1 MTLLLL
7 LLCAVQDKAAT
18 VEIRTAEA
26 ASVASVPPHEL
37 SEGEPGVRVG
47 EGEARDILAAA
58 GFAAAPFV
66 REVGGRK
73 IAFVA
78 DAQGARDAKAD
89 VVILVTAVSREQAAA
104 LLRESPATVALV
116 SGRGGADP
124 EPLRIG
130 DRWMVQA
137 PGTGSLWGRLEL
149 RFDGQGRLEGVRNR
163 FGAAQGKPSEKVAAL
178 KKKAGVPEDPLPALL
193 ERPPAPAAS
202 APALETGN
210 RACRL
215 RIQGMGE
222 RNAYGDRVPPA
233 GKKLLVLDVELENI
247 IPLTLIQS
255 HKVPTQYKT
264 NDLGDHL
271 YVVANGN
278 RLARIVA
285 DGSELPGHLKPAGF
299 TLDRL
304 GAVAR
309 GNLVFEVPAEGV
321 RTLDLRFYDYAHG
334 HMALA
339 LRAGE
344 PPEAKPIVPL
354 QQNEI
359 LEMGL
364 FRAERLRELGER
376 KAPDGMTFL
385 RLEVRARSRMVTES
399 DATAFDPKAKPGQKL
414 AVGTVSDWT
423 DARKHL
429 HALVDGESS
438 VEPDEELDLGEAP
451 RFLPDVLTGGAVI
464 FLVPE
469 KPKSLEVRC
478 DFPNA
483 RLPDGK
489 VVHPKALTF
498 LLEGKRPEP
507 AAAKPAIVEI
517 DDEVFKVAVTGQEL
531 VKEFA
536 GAKPAE
542 GSVFLRID
550 VTVTGAGKAGEQ
562 FQTPE
567 QILYA
572 TEKGAQ
578 LPMHEATFAG
588 PKAPA
593 KLLMVPTGERRS
605 FQAIFEIPET
615 DRRPR
620 LAYRGVSKA
629 VIVPLKPFEAAARLC
644 TQCKRK
650 AEPAEKFC
658 GECGTALP
666 K

>member
-1 MTLLLL
+1 
-7 LLCAVQDKAAT
+7 
-18 VEIRTAEA
+18 
-26 ASVASVPPHEL
+26 
-37 SEGEPGVRVG
+37 
-47 EGEARDILAAA
+47 
-58 GFAAAPFV
+58 
-66 REVGGRK
+66 
-73 IAFVA
+73 
-78 DAQGARDAKAD
+78 
-89 VVILVTAVSREQAAA
+89 
-104 LLRESPATVALV
+104 
-116 SGRGGADP
+116 
-124 EPLRIG
+124 
-130 DRWMVQA
+130 
-137 PGTGSLWGRLEL
+137 
-149 RFDGQGRLEGVRNR
+149 
-163 FGAAQGKPSEKVAAL
+163 
-178 KKKAGVPEDPLPALL
+178 
-193 ERPPAPAAS
+193 
-202 APALETGN
+202 
-210 RACRL
+210 
-215 RIQGMGE
+215 
-222 RNAYGDRVPPA
+222 
-233 GKKLLVLDVELENI
+233 
-247 IPLTLIQS
+247 
-255 HKVPTQYKT
+255 
-264 NDLGDHL
+264 
-271 YVVANGN
+271 
-278 RLARIVA
+278 
-285 DGSELPGHLKPAGF
+285 
-299 TLDRL
+299 
-304 GAVAR
+304 
-309 GNLVFEVPAEGV
+309 
-321 RTLDLRFYDYAHG
+321 
-334 HMALA
+334 
-339 LRAGE
+339 
-344 PPEAKPIVPL
+344 
-354 QQNEI
+354 
-359 LEMGL
+359 
-364 FRAERLRELGER
+364 
-376 KAPDGMTFL
+376 
-385 RLEVRARSRMVTES
+385 
-399 DATAFDPKAKPGQKL
+399 
-414 AVGTVSDWT
+414 VGTVSDWT

-451 RFLPDVLTGGAVI
+451 RFLPDVLTGGAVV